1 MLGDNDR
8 LHKEN
13 EELKNMNYDLRYEL
27 QEIGIE
33 LNQQKQTA
41 ERDLQD
47 MKKQIE
53 EAKTKQKIE
62 LKPSQRVVTDNYAD
76 MSVNKSVVTPG

>member
-1 MLGDNDR
+1 

-41 ERDLQD
+41 ERDLQE
-47 MKKQIE
+47 MKK
-53 EAKTKQKIE
+53 
-62 LKPSQRVVTDNYAD
+62 
-76 MSVNKSVVTPG
+76 